1 MFSFSQMKSSKLKPD
16 LEVIT
21 SNMIYFAISKRSNP
35 TEIVNS
41 QTRAMIK
48 GRNVTSWML
57 YCICSNEGQGNS
69 LDSMGLKILS

>member
-1 MFSFSQMKSSKLKPD
+1 MFSFSQMKSSKLKSD

-21 SNMIYFAISKRSNP
+21 SNMIYFAISKQSNP
-35 TEIVNS
+35 TETVNS

-48 GRNVTSWML
+48 RRNVTSWML

-69 LDSMGLKILS
+69 LFSVALKILS

>member
-1 MFSFSQMKSSKLKPD
+1 MFSFPQMKSSKLKPD

-21 SNMIYFAISKRSNP
+21 SNMIYFAIGKWNNP

-48 GRNVTSWML
+48 RRNVTSWML
-57 YCICSNEGQGNS
+57 YCLCSSEGQGNS
-69 LDSMGLKILS
+69 LFSVGLTILS